1 MSTAQNTKST
11 APATPATSAASTTV
25 SAAAAAGVGSASDQR
40 PATAS
45 AYDLPAELGLAA
57 TTVTSNHGWL
67 ASSDTKR

>member
-1 MSTAQNTKST
+1 
-11 APATPATSAASTTV
+11 V

-57 TTVTSNHGWL
+57 TTVTSNHGWS